1 MVWVDYGGQDITGY
15 DLIGTDDFKLPISA
29 NLDVAATVAEIQRRC
44 GRLARIKLFKK
55 ESVVDG
61 GNR

>member
-1 MVWVDYGGQDITGY
+1 MTWVDYGGQDLTGY
-15 DLIGTDDFKLPISA
+15 NLIGTDDFKVPISA
-29 NLDVAATVAEIQRRC
+29 NLDVEATVAEIQRRC

-55 ESVVDG
+55 ESVEDD

>member
-1 MVWVDYGGQDITGY
+1 MVWVDYGGQDVAGF
-15 DLIGTDDFKLPISA
+15 DFIGTDTLRYPISEGF
-29 NLDVAATVAEIQRRC
+29 NLEETVEEIKRRC

-55 ESVVDG
+55 ECENKD